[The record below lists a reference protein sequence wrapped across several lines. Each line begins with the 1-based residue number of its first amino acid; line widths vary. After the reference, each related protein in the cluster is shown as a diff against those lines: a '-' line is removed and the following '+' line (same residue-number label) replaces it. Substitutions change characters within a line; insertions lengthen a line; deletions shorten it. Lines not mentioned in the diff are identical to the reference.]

1 MEDLARRRRQRGGI
15 DVSDLLDQTME
26 ALKATTERPFDP
38 AAQERH
44 ATLLAASN
52 SHYNAASAFTTAAW
66 LYRRNHDYS
75 AAVRMTLHAATLY
88 SKAGHGELAQAVML
102 NASRMAQK
110 YGVTSHA

>member
-1 MEDLARRRRQRGGI
+1 
-15 DVSDLLDQTME
+15 VSDLLDQTME

-52 SHYNAASAFTTAAW
+52 SHYNAASAFATAAW

-75 AAVRMTLHAATLY
+75 AAVRMTLHASTLY
-88 SKAGHGELAQAVML
+88 RKAFCENLADAML
-102 NASRMAQK
+102 NDASRMAQK
-110 YGVTSHA
+110 YGVTSHAR